1 MLQNGKLKQGFQH
14 PFSDEEIEL
23 IEQAQTPVTADMNQQ
38 RVLSEIYAAKIVEKS
53 AHVIR
58 ESNRKMVQDIV
69 RAMERVNE
77 SSDRNAR
84 AMTYLTA
91 ALVFVGVI
99 QVVVQIVDFLQ
110 SSTL

>member
-1 MLQNGKLKQGFQH
+1 MLHNGKLKEGFQH

-23 IEQAQTPVTADMNQQ
+23 IEQAKTAVTHDMNQQ
-38 RVLSEIYAAKIVEKS
+38 RVLSEIYSAKIVEKS

-58 ESNRKMVQDIV
+58 ESNKRTVQDIV
-69 RAMERVNE
+69 RAMERMNE

-91 ALVFVGVI
+91 ALVFVGIV
-99 QVVVQIVDFLQ
+99 QVAVQIFDFLQ
-110 SSTL
+110 QPTP